1 MERKETKS
9 ILQMARGAFEERV
22 DVEMAKVI
30 ANILDPNT
38 KATQKRKLTLTLEL
52 SPDDDRT
59 NILVQFAVKSALAPM
74 VPARTSL
81 WVAGEETTGEV
92 QVVEMMP
99 QVPGQMSIDG
109 AESEYPATLNLI
121 KIS

>member
-1 MERKETKS
+1 MERKEAKS

-30 ANILDPNT
+30 DNILDPNT
-38 KATQKRKLTLTLEL
+38 KATQKRKLTLSLEL
-52 SPDDDRT
+52 VPDDDRT

-81 WVAGEETTGEV
+81 WVAGEEATGEV
-92 QVVEMMP
+92 QVVEMVP
-99 QVPGQMSIDG
+99 QVPGQMSMDG
-109 AESEYPATLNLI
+109 QESEAPAALKLI